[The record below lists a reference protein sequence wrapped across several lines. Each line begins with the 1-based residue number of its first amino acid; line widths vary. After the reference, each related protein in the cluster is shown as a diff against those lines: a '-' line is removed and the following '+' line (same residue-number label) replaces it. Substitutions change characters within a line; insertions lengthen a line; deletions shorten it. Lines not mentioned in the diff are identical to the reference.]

1 MTYDDVSV
9 NFTEEEWDL
18 LDPSQKSL
26 YEEVMLETY
35 QNITAIGKTVNFLLL
50 FKIREQIFFVIDL
63 MLFQLKMRKN
73 ELSKSGSRNVH
84 SFHSTVKI
92 HCNLNFV

>member
-1 MTYDDVSV
+1 MTYDDVRV

-35 QNITAIGKTVNFLLL
+35 QNITAIGKTEFPLAFLN
-50 FKIREQIFFVIDL
+50 KEQIFL
-63 MLFQLKMRKN
+63 
-73 ELSKSGSRNVH
+73 
-84 SFHSTVKI
+84 
-92 HCNLNFV
+92 CY